1 MEHSFDV
8 ALATQHGINAAI
20 LFQNIL
26 FWINKNKANDK
37 HFHDGR
43 YWTYNSRKAFRE
55 LFPYMT
61 DRQIWYALDL
71 LVAAGMLVKGNYN
84 TNGMD
89 HTTWYALGDSGA
101 EYANRYIPP
110 IKYTNKSEVIKGDV
124 PDYDEL
130 DRKRRQ
136 RNGEG

>member
-1 MEHSFDV
+1 MEHSFDID
-8 ALATQHGINAAI
+8 LAAQHGIIPAI

-55 LFPYMT
+55 LFPYLS
-61 DRQIWYALDL
+61 DEQIKRAISN
-71 LVAAGMLVKGNYN
+71 LVAAEMLVKGNYN

-89 HTTWYALGDSGA
+89 HTLWYALGDSGA
-101 EYANRYIPP
+101 EYAARYIPP
-110 IKYTNKSEVIKGDV
+110 IKNANKSEVIKGDV

-130 DRKRRQ
+130 ARKRGP
-136 RNGEG
+136 RNREG